1 MVLTISAFLRP
12 GQIRVCCVCQLV
24 NKKCSTSFDA
34 RCNHEEINKFLLKQ
48 GTRLINN
55 ETITNFQTQLEK
67 KETWEAIYKDTCSNR
82 MSIAYLCTF
91 LKIFEASFPLKYKG
105 TKEKKDWI
113 TQGIK
118 ISCKLKEIF
127 ISSLRT
133 AMIKEQKCVIYYI
146 L

>member
-1 MVLTISAFLRP
+1 MDNSKLKSSSISPKINGLSDHDA
-12 GQIRVCCVCQLV
+12 QILIIKIVYA
-24 NKKCSTSFDA
+24 T
-34 RCNHEEINKFLLKQ
+34 INKFLLKQ